1 MPDTFIGLGSNVG
14 DRLDHLET
22 AARSLDGVGT
32 VVAGSPIY
40 ETDPVGGPEQGRYLN
55 AVMKVETNLSAQEL
69 LGALV
74 GIERAAGRTRG
85 ERWGPRTLDLDILAY
100 GDETIIEPGL
110 TIPHAEIRNRR
121 FVLMPLADVSPGL
134 EDVNGPYAD
143 SLGSV
148 ADQPIRRVNGPYEVT
163 HQRWMDSIESA
174 TDLTGE
180 GERFHVGTS
189 EDWANPTG
197 DMFGAFLS
205 TVVLRSVEAVA
216 PDQLPSSLTYRFVHG
231 VPLGAEIEVKP
242 IRVRGTSRS
251 ADYVVSL
258 SVDGRIMGRSSVATI
273 AEPRTLISAPPMPD
287 VLPFSACIPVD
298 ELFAPMGRLM
308 GASVRSWRPLER
320 WDVPDLVNGR
330 TDLLRAWSPNVTLGT
345 ESAYLRAA
353 GILMP
358 IDALIWPS
366 AMYRLGL
373 LGTDEIIVTP
383 TLDFSGRFPDL
394 SIDPGWHLAE
404 VAVDHMTDKSIAGTI
419 RVWARNGAYLSVGTS
434 HNLVIGGDSLL
445 RRDRGTS
452 TEGW

>member
-1 MPDTFIGLGSNVG
+1 MLDTLVGLGSNVG
-14 DRLDHLET
+14 DRLHHLET
-22 AARSLDGVGT
+22 AVQSFGGVGT

-55 AVMKVETNLSAQEL
+55 AVLKVETDLSPQEL

-85 ERWGPRTLDLDILAY
+85 ERWAPRTLDLDILAY
-100 GDETIIEPGL
+100 GDETIEEPGL
-110 TIPHAEIRNRR
+110 RIPHVEIRNRR

-134 EDVNGPYAD
+134 EDVDGPYAD
-143 SLGSV
+143 SLASV
-148 ADQPIRRVNGPYEVT
+148 ADQQIRRVSGPYDVA
-163 HQRWMDSIESA
+163 HRRWMDSIESA
-174 TDLTGE
+174 TDLTRE
-180 GERFHVGTS
+180 GDRFHVGTS
-189 EDWANPTG
+189 EDWSNPTG

-205 TVVLRSVEAVA
+205 TVVLRSIEAVA
-216 PDQLPSSLTYRFVHG
+216 PEQLPSSLTYRFVHG
-231 VPLGAEIEVKP
+231 VPLGAEIEVEP
-242 IRVRGTSRS
+242 TRVRGTSRS

-258 SVDGRIMGRSSVATI
+258 SVDGKIMGRSSVATI

-287 VLPFSACIPVD
+287 VLSFAACIPVD

-320 WDVPDLVNGR
+320 WDVPDLVDGK

-419 RVWARNGAYLSVGTS
+419 RVWARDGEYLSVGTS
-434 HNLVIGGDSLL
+434 HNLVVGGDSLL
-445 RRDRGTS
+445 RRDPGAS
-452 TEGW
+452 TES